1 MSETAK
7 RKIMVCCN
15 LLIAAYLSI
24 MFNSYYPIIVYIII
38 KSAVAFYSALKEGSN
53 EN

>member
-1 MSETAK
+1 MSRAVSK
-7 RKIMVCCN
+7 KLMVCCN
-15 LLIAAYLSI
+15 LFIAAYLSI
-24 MFNSYYPIIVYIII
+24 VFSSYLPIIIYIII